1 MTSSGRLYD
10 IDLRLRPDGDAG
22 LLAVSVDAFE
32 QYQTRSAWSW
42 EHQAITRARFVTG
55 DAQIKERF
63 DEIRRSI
70 LLMERDRRKLRA
82 DILDMRDKI
91 SAGHPNRSEL
101 FDLKHDRGGMV
112 DVEFITQYL
121 VLCHSREHP
130 KLLEN
135 LGNIA
140 LLGIAAQAG
149 LIAVDHAQEVADAY
163 RALRRRQ
170 HALRLEG
177 AEKARVPQTELTQER
192 QAVTRLWD
200 EVLGY

>member
-1 MTSSGRLYD
+1 MN
-10 IDLRLRPDGDAG
+10 A
-22 LLAVSVDAFE
+22 A
-32 QYQTRSAWSW
+32 TRSAWSW

-170 HALRLEG
+170 GVRAPVGDLVQFAAIAAGERV
-177 AEKARVPQTELTQER
+177 ARVVGEVGAGVGDAAARRIAGGRQEAER
-192 QAVTRLWD
+192 TCDPRGAGR
-200 EVLGY
+200 G